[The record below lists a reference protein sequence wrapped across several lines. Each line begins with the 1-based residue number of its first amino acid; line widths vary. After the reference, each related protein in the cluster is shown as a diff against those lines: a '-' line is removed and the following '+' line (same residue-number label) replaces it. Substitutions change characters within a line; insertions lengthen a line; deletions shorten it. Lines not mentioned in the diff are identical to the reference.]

1 MLFTRIKKHTNK
13 ICSASFIV
21 LFSAF
26 SLASLLSIS
35 PFSYAATKIAIDD
48 NKSISM
54 TLGLRSNFSIT
65 EKGAPNGTS
74 SSKSFNIESMSIYLD
89 SKFNDHI
96 KMTLNAERNGDDGLG
111 VLDAIAKFD
120 LHNNFNLWFGRMH
133 PPSDRSMLSGP
144 FFTNVWEPA
153 VVVSRYPGLAFDR
166 DNGVLIWG
174 KPAEGMFVYSAG
186 IFNGRNRAAGGSNDS
201 DSFLYAS
208 RIAINLFDPEPTP
221 AYYVSNTYYGNKRIL
236 TIGAA
241 YQFQKDGIG
250 LSSDAKNDFQGWN
263 VDFLFEDKIGTGVL
277 TVEGAYYNY
286 DLGGQVDCNSGEPG
300 SISCANGRNMGL
312 QVEGTGYLVTLAYLI
327 PHNIGVGRLQ
337 PFFRQQ
343 KFDRDISQTTNE
355 QLDLGVNYVI
365 NNHGAR
371 ISAVYSRL
379 KDDRLT
385 LGNENIDKFIVG
397 VQLMY

>member
-1 MLFTRIKKHTNK
+1 MLLRNIKKHENK
-13 ICSASFIV
+13 TFPAGFIALCSAFLLV
-21 LFSAF
+21 L
-26 SLASLLSIS
+26 LLSTP
-35 PFSYAATKIAIDD
+35 PFSYAATKIIIDD

-89 SKFNDHI
+89 STFNDHI
-96 KMTLNAERNGDDGLG
+96 KMTLNAERNGDDGLS

-186 IFNGRNRAAGGSNDS
+186 IFNGSNRAAGGSNDS

-208 RIAINLFDPEPTP
+208 RIAINFFDPEPTP

-236 TIGAA
+236 TLGAA
-241 YQFQKDGIG
+241 YQFQKNGVG
-250 LSSDAKNDFQGWN
+250 LSPSDKDDFQGWN
-263 VDFLFEDKIGTGVL
+263 VDLLFEDKVGTGVL
-277 TVEGAYYNY
+277 TAEAAYYNY

-300 SISCANGRNMGL
+300 SIPCANGENMGL

-327 PHNIGVGRLQ
+327 PNHIGAGRLQ

-343 KFDRDISQTTNE
+343 KFDRDISRTTNE
-355 QLDLGVNYVI
+355 QIDLGVNYVI
-365 NNHGAR
+365 NNHDAR
-371 ISAVYSRL
+371 ISAVYSQL

-385 LGNENIDKFIVG
+385 SGNENIDKFTIG
-397 VQLMY
+397 FQLMY

>member
-1 MLFTRIKKHTNK
+1 MLLTKTHTNH
-13 ICSASFIV
+13 IGSFVALCVI
-21 LFSAF
+21 F
-26 SLASLLSIS
+26 SLVSLSIS
-35 PFSYAATKIAIDD
+35 PFSYAATTIVIDD

-54 TLGLRSNFSIT
+54 MLRLRSNFSIT

-74 SSKSFNIESMSIYLD
+74 SSKGFNIESMSIYLD

-96 KMTLNAERNGDDGLG
+96 KMTLNAERNGDDRLR

-120 LHNNFNLWFGRMH
+120 LHDNFNLWFGRMH

-153 VVVSRYPGLAFDR
+153 GIVSRYSSLAFDR

-186 IFNGRNRAAGGSNDS
+186 IFNGRNRAVGGSNDS
-201 DSFLYAS
+201 DSLLYAT
-208 RIAINLFDPEPTP
+208 RIAVNFFDPEPTP
-221 AYYVSNTYYGNKRIL
+221 AYYVSNTYYGDKRIL
-236 TIGAA
+236 TVGAA
-241 YQFQKDGIG
+241 YQFQEGGIG
-250 LSSDAKNDFQGWN
+250 LSPSAKDDFQGWN
-263 VDFLFEDKIGTGVL
+263 IDVLFEDKIGTGVL

-286 DLGGQVDCNSGEPG
+286 DFGGQVDCSSGEPG
-300 SISCANGRNMGL
+300 SMPCADGDNMGL
-312 QVEGTGYLVTLAYLI
+312 QVEGTGYLATLAYLI
-327 PHNIGVGRLQ
+327 PHNIGIGRLQ

-343 KFDRDISQTTNE
+343 KFDRNISLTTHE
-355 QLDLGVNYVI
+355 QIDVGVNYVI

-371 ISAVYSRL
+371 ISAVYSQS

-385 LGNENIDKFIVG
+385 RDNEEVDKFIIG
-397 VQLMY
+397 IQLMY